1 MFVQEENP
9 SRLRRSDENVL
20 GIQQALGRSPRKST
34 RRARL
39 ELAIGLPHTAIWN
52 VKSTFEHEAISIT
65 TS

>member
-20 GIQQALGRSPRKST
+20 GIQQVLGRSPRKST

-39 ELAIGLPHTAIWN
+39 ELAIPHTTIWN